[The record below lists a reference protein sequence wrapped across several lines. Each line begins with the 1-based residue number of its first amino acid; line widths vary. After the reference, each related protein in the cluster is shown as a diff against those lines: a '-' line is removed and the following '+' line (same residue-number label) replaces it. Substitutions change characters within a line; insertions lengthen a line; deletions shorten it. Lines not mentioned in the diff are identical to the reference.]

1 MIDKMEV
8 SLTVIAKSLSQ
19 SSTDM
24 SASISL
30 GDTPNCAEDGSGI
43 FAGTISSSTP
53 NRTLQLYN
61 ALSSWYTNSPVVL
74 VDNTAYSIDQSCQLL
89 VQDNEVPTQC
99 AVPTD
104 PTEVPSTKSSPSSI
118 NPTVVWAVIVGI
130 IVALIVI
137 VVVILIILFTVFI
150 RNLCINGKD
159 DIS

>member
-1 MIDKMEV
+1 MTDKMEV

-74 VDNTAYSIDQSCQLL
+74 VDDTVYSIDQSCQLL
-89 VQDNEVPTQC
+89 VQDNEDPTQC
-99 AVPTD
+99 TVPT
-104 PTEVPSTKSSPSSI
+104 STSVVSTGSPYSL
-118 NPTVVWAVIVGI
+118 VLWAVVIGI
-130 IVALIVI
+130 TGALIVI
-137 VVVILIILFTVFI
+137 VVVILTTLLTVFI
-150 RNLCINGKD
+150 KNFCFARKD
-159 DIS
+159 GIS